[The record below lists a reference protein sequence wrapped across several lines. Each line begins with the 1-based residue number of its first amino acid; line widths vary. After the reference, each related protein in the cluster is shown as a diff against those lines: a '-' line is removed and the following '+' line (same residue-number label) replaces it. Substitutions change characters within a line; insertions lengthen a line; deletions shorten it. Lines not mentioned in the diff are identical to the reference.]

1 MPACPTKLHK
11 SQGQAIFISGKIC
24 SCYCCVCVFV
34 FVFISGTRCSCYC
47 CVCLSLCAKLVQ
59 VQVPGGRGTLSQ
71 VGFTLPWKLINKLL
85 ITLLM
90 KRLPFGS
97 IGSTIAQIWE
107 HLVKLWWHW
116 QKATL
121 LIDINVN
128 CIVDQLKWTNLVNLV
143 NLVNIWF
150 KFWSHPNRDN
160 QVRSLFVFLRNQH
173 LANWRNAKVHQN
185 LLFFCWSNPTDGGKI
200 II

>member
-11 SQGQAIFISGKIC
+11 SEGQAI
-24 SCYCCVCVFV
+24 
-34 FVFISGTRCSCYC
+34 FISGTRCSCFCCVFVLFAFISGTRCPCCC

-71 VGFTLPWKLINKLL
+71 VGFTLSWKLINKLL
-85 ITLLM
+85 ITLLIKIM
-90 KRLPFGS
+90 PFGS
-97 IGSTIAQIWE
+97 IWSTIAQIWE

-116 QKATL
+116 LKATL
-121 LIDINVN
+121 SININVN
-128 CIVDQLKWTNLVNLV
+128 CLVDQLKCTNLVNLV
-143 NLVNIWF
+143 TLVNIWF

-173 LANWRNAKVHQN
+173 LANWRNAKSAPKN
-185 LLFFCWSNPTDGGKI
+185 FF
-200 II
+200 